1 MYQILTKDEKRSTR
15 EKYRNTKRG
24 AMMLP
29 RLNRLVVEGLFLIVF
44 TIALLIVGFVTK
56 EMYWWMWTLAI
67 VCLLVGLVFIIGQ
80 YIIRTNEYNNY
91 LKNQNE
97 LKKKLTKR
105 R

>member
-1 MYQILTKDEKRSTR
+1 MYHILTKDEKKKLK
-15 EKYRNTKRG
+15 EKYRISKRG

-29 RLNRLVVEGLFLIVF
+29 RLNRLIVEGLFLVVF
-44 TIALLIVGFVTK
+44 PIALLIVGFVTK

-67 VCLLVGLVFIIGQ
+67 VCILVALVFLIGQ
-80 YIIRTNEYNNY
+80 YIIRINEYNNY
-91 LKNQNE
+91 LRNQNE